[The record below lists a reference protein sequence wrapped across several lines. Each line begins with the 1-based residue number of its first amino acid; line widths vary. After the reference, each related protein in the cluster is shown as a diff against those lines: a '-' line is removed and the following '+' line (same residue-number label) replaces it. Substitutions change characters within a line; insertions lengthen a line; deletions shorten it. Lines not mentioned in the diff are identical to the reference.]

1 MGKLDAPAQPRPGL
15 VEADRVGP
23 VLGPEIDRDG
33 HLGRLRS
40 VGFDRGI
47 VPRCLVHQG
56 STLLDVDARDNG
68 TLELRSL
75 QQQIHDRLLGRILR
89 GDLEPGER
97 ISPPVI
103 AAAMG
108 VSITPVRDA
117 VNQMA
122 AEGLVTVTPR
132 RGTVV
137 SPVSVRDIEELYE
150 IRLMIEPRAAKI
162 AAGRASPAEIARMQ
176 ELAQQLESGP
186 LAAAGKVDDLET
198 YLREIATDA
207 ELHATVVRAAHN
219 ARLDALY
226 DGLRTHVLIARAV
239 FPRLYRGQPHRRGEH
254 QRVVDAIAAHHGG
267 AARDAMA
274 DHLRQSRVD
283 TLRHVE
289 EVGQRQKAKPTSSS

>member
-1 MGKLDAPAQPRPGL
+1 VASPD
-15 VEADRVGP
+15 
-23 VLGPEIDRDG
+23 DG
-33 HLGRLRS
+33 
-40 VGFDRGI
+40 
-47 VPRCLVHQG
+47 
-56 STLLDVDARDNG
+56 N
-68 TLELRSL
+68 LELRSL

-89 GDLEPGER
+89 GELEPGER

-132 RGTVV
+132 RGTIV
-137 SPVSVRDIEELYE
+137 SPVSVRGIEELYE
-150 IRLMIEPRAAKI
+150 IRLMIEPKAAKL

-176 ELAQQLESGP
+176 ALAKQLESAP
-186 LAAAGKVDDLET
+186 AGGASRVDDLEA
-198 YLREIATDA
+198 YLQEIATDA

-219 ARLDALY
+219 ARLNTVY

-239 FPRLYRGQPHRRGEH
+239 FPRLYRRQPHRRGEH
-254 QRVVDAIAAHHGG
+254 QRVVDAIADHRGG

-274 DHLRQSRVD
+274 DHLRQALAD

-289 EVGQRQKAKPTSSS
+289 ETSGETKAAPISSP

>member
-1 MGKLDAPAQPRPGL
+1 MASD
-15 VEADRVGP
+15 D
-23 VLGPEIDRDG
+23 D
-33 HLGRLRS
+33 H
-40 VGFDRGI
+40 
-47 VPRCLVHQG
+47 
-56 STLLDVDARDNG
+56 
-68 TLELRSL
+68 LELRSL

-89 GDLEPGER
+89 RELEPGER
-97 ISPPVI
+97 ISPAVI
-103 AAAMG
+103 AAALG

-150 IRLMIEPRAAKI
+150 IRLMIEPQAAEI
-162 AAGRASPAEIARMQ
+162 AAGRASPAEIAQMQ
-176 ELAQQLESGP
+176 ALAEQLESGP
-186 LAAAGKVDDLET
+186 PTAAEVDDLET
-198 YLREIATDA
+198 YLEEIATDA
-207 ELHATVVRAAHN
+207 ELHAAVVRAAHN
-219 ARLDALY
+219 IRLNALY

-239 FPRLYRGQPHRRGEH
+239 FPRLYRAQPHRRGEH

-274 DHLRQSRVD
+274 AHLHQALAD

-289 EVGQRQKAKPTSSS
+289 EVGGQPKAMPLASS